1 MLRVMSVGTAEDS
14 TGPTGEFSAKGQL
27 LPKGREP
34 LCDVDSFFSI
44 KLQCL
49 INRRE
54 DEAAVYV
61 SLLSPIESTAS
72 FLCSDSSPIGSR
84 SVEGRAPNGN

>member
-1 MLRVMSVGTAEDS
+1 MLQVMPVGPSEDS

-27 LPKGREP
+27 LSKGREP

-44 KLQCL
+44 KLQCP

-61 SLLSPIESTAS
+61 SLLSPIESTS

-84 SVEGRAPNGN
+84 SIEGRAPNGH